1 MEKVTCLL
9 YDDQLIAGLERLGQF
24 SGDAGESIPSKGD
37 RHSGLET
44 LETIGHRTRVG
55 LPRSTVAG
63 LRWDP
68 MAVIRRLA
76 DSCIT
81 VTTQT
86 GVTLIDPGFSTFDSG
101 EIDLATI
108 GDVSRVL
115 VTHEHSDHVKPEF
128 VSWLIDRRADVTVHS
143 NQAVADLL
151 RGHDIGVITDN
162 PPGVTAEDVLHGMTP
177 AGTSPP
183 NRSYTVEGLLTHP
196 GDSQEPTLT
205 APVLALPLLAP
216 WTSTTAAVA
225 FARRLR
231 PQMVIPIHDFHLG
244 AGGRQFL
251 ASMAAGAL
259 KADGIEVV
267 PLGWGESIEI

>member
-1 MEKVTCLL
+1 
-9 YDDQLIAGLERLGQF
+9 
-24 SGDAGESIPSKGD
+24 
-37 RHSGLET
+37 
-44 LETIGHRTRVG
+44 
-55 LPRSTVAG
+55 
-63 LRWDP
+63 

-76 DSCIT
+76 DSCVT
-81 VTTQT
+81 VTTET

-115 VTHEHSDHVKPEF
+115 VTHEHSDHLKPEF
-128 VSWLIDRRADVTVHS
+128 VRWLIDRRTDLTVHS

-151 RGHDIGVITDN
+151 RGHEIEVSTDD
-162 PPGVTAEDVLHGMTP
+162 PPGVSSEDAAHEMIPSGAT
-177 AGTSPP
+177 PP

-196 GDSQEPTLT
+196 GDSQQPTVT

-231 PQMVIPIHDFHLG
+231 PRMVIPIHDFYLG

-251 ASMAAGAL
+251 VTITAAAL
-259 KADGIEVV
+259 KADGIEMV
-267 PLGWGESIEI
+267 PLGWGESIEV